1 MTELEKPIIL
11 VAYNSY
17 YRHNVATVFVFGLVA
32 LFLLCPLFFS
42 QRLSC
47 SSCET
52 TKAVI

>member
-32 LFLLCPLFFS
+32 LFLLCALFFA
-42 QRLSC
+42 QRLSRY
-47 SSCET
+47 SCKT
-52 TKAVI
+52 WRAAA